1 MSAYKTVTA
10 TSTWARYMFKSSKYY
25 KYGLLKND
33 LYRDDPVTMEAV
45 RRLPRKLQDERNYRV
60 LRAVQC
66 SISHTILPEN
76 EWTKFEDD
84 VPYLEPYIAE
94 VEKEEAEKKEW
105 YRTH

>member
-10 TSTWARYMFKSSKYY
+10 TSTWARYMFKASKYY

-33 LYRDDPVTMEAV
+33 MYRDDPVTLEAV
-45 RRLPRKLQDERNYRV
+45 RRLPKKLQDERNYRM
-60 LRAVQC
+60 LRALQC
-66 SISHTILPEN
+66 QISHSILPES